1 MVAITGKLV
10 RLTAVKLAILP
21 VPLAAK
27 PIDGKLFVQ
36 LYTIVPPLVGL
47 LKLTGVDAAPLQSTW
62 LATGFTVAVGL
73 TVIVKF
79 VGVPTQLTPA
89 LV

>member
-10 RLTAVKLAILP
+10 RLIAVNGAILP
-21 VPLAAK
+21 APLAAN
-27 PIDGKLFVQ
+27 PMDGRLFVQ
-36 LYTIVPPLVGL
+36 LYTIVPPVVGL
-47 LKLTGVDAAPLQSTW
+47 LKLTAVDVAPLHNTW
-62 LATGFTVAVGL
+62 FGTGLTVAVGL
-73 TVIVKF
+73 TVIVKL